1 MTDIEL
7 AFDTIKGKRT
17 NLDTLWSY
25 ANGGQ
30 PLKYSTQRLAEAFND
45 INTHF
50 ELNWCS
56 VIVDATLD
64 RINLTGFDTRQAPVD
79 KRLKELFANL
89 HMDIESYKTHNAAL
103 VTSEAYVIAWKDGD
117 ETELYYNDP
126 RLCAVFYESAH
137 PKVKRFAAKW
147 FVNDGGL
154 NEMTLY
160 YPDRIEHWMSEKKDV
175 YAAKDFTF
183 TTSEPN
189 SFGVIPVFE
198 LTSPGEFVKVASMQ
212 DAVNKLFAD
221 MMVAAEFGAF
231 VQRWVIADSDP
242 GQLKN
247 GPNQIWWIPGGDGQ
261 GQQASVGQFDPT
273 NLEVYLKAMDQ
284 IANNMAIITRTPKHY
299 FMALGSNISGEAL
312 MTMESPL
319 TKKVERRQKNFT
331 PEWQE
336 IASFLLKMDGLEV
349 PPADIT
355 VLWQRPETVQVY
367 TEAQARQL
375 AVNTGIP
382 LITVLRREGWTDVEI
397 EKMQKD
403 QELQDKARKT
413 VAQAVLND
421 LRIRQQQENP
431 FNAQEQAVAEA
442 GGVVNAG

>member
-1 MTDIEL
+1 MSDIEL
-7 AFDTIKGKRT
+7 AFDTIKNKRSE
-17 NLDTLWSY
+17 LDTLWSY

-30 PLKYSTQRLAEAFND
+30 PLKYSTERLAEAFGD
-45 INTHF
+45 IKTHF

-64 RINLTGFDTRQAPVD
+64 RINLTGFDTRKAEVD

-89 HMDIESYKTHNAAL
+89 HMEIESYKAHNAAL
-103 VTSEAYVIAWKDGD
+103 VTTEAYVIAWKDGE

-137 PKVKRFAAKW
+137 PKRKRFAAKW
-147 FVNDGGL
+147 FVNDDEL

-160 YPDRIEHWMSEKKDV
+160 YTDRIEHWNSSKKEV
-175 YAAKDFTF
+175 QSAKDF
-183 TTSEPN
+183 SLSSNEPN
-189 SFGVIPVFE
+189 PYGVIPVFE
-198 LTSPGEFVKVASMQ
+198 LSSPGEFVKVVTMQ

-231 VQRWVIADSDP
+231 VQRWVIAQSDP

-247 GPNQIWWIPGGDGQ
+247 GPNMIWWIPSGDGQ
-261 GQQASVGQFDPT
+261 GQSASVGQFDPT

-284 IANNMAIITRTPKHY
+284 IANSMAIITRTPKHY
-299 FMALGSNISGEAL
+299 FLSLGSNISGEAL

-319 TKKVERRQKNFT
+319 TKKVERRQKNFNA
-331 PEWQE
+331 EWQE
-336 IASFLLKMDGLEV
+336 VASFLLKMDGLEV
-349 PPADIT
+349 RPVDIT

-397 EKMQKD
+397 EKMQQD
-403 QELQDKARKT
+403 QELQDKAKRT
-413 VAQAVLND
+413 VSQAVLRD
-421 LRIRQQQENP
+421 LKLRQEQNN
-431 FNAQEQAVAEA
+431 FNQQEQAVAEA